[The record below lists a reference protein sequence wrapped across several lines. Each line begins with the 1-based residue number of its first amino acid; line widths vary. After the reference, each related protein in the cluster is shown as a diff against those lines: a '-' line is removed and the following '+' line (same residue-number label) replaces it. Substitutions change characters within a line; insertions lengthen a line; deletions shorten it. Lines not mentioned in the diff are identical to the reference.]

1 MGGTVNSGLR
11 LSKNALQ
18 VGFGVGKTGMA
29 DPPTKSRT
37 TYAAPALERGFDIL
51 ELLATV
57 PAGLTIT
64 EIAQR
69 LGRSMSE
76 VFRVTIVMERRGWL
90 RKDAGSDRY
99 SVSYWMLDVAYRATP
114 AQSLATVAA
123 PIMQSLASA
132 TNQSCHLVVRAEA
145 RGLVIQRNENLGPA
159 GFAMRA
165 GAVIDL
171 VTSCSG
177 HVLLAFAD
185 EAQRDTVLAALP
197 TRSVAAYR
205 ALSPHLATVR
215 ERGYEMSP
223 SARASGVTDIS
234 VPIFGFGGVIA
245 AALTIPYLEMIDGS
259 QLTDVDQTREML
271 MTAGEAI
278 STGLGAS
285 ATLTKRE

>member
-1 MGGTVNSGLR
+1 
-11 LSKNALQ
+11 
-18 VGFGVGKTGMA
+18 MA
-29 DPPTKSRT
+29 DPVSKSRT

-64 EIAQR
+64 EIAQQ

-90 RKDAGSDRY
+90 RKDAQSDRY

-145 RGLVIQRNENLGPA
+145 RGLVIQRNENIGPA

-177 HVLLAFAD
+177 HVLMAFAD
-185 EAQRDTVLAALP
+185 DTQRAAVVAALP
-197 TRSVAAYR
+197 ARSAAAFR
-205 ALSPHLATVR
+205 ALAPHLATVR
-215 ERGYEMSP
+215 QRGYEMSP

-245 AALTIPYLEMIDGS
+245 AALTVPYLEMIDGS

-271 MTAGEAI
+271 MAAGEAI
-278 STGLGAS
+278 SNMLGA
-285 ATLTKRE
+285 ATTPERAE